1 MMLLVPNS
9 KKDEIEWNRDKI
21 YYFLDFDLDN
31 LVTSFGHSQSDIE
44 RIEDKENGVIIRYF
58 VVDEI
63 RELYNIFPLDDIDEF
78 LEEYYE
84 ITEDLPDFDDRRSI
98 ERWVIAVKV
107 SEEIERLKRQ
117 IEKEMIERLSF
128 FKGCIFAEV
137 ISGSREKAK
146 ELIKQKFQDYE
157 IISD

>member
-1 MMLLVPNS
+1 MLLVPKN

-31 LVTSFGHSQSDIE
+31 LVTSFGHSQSDID

-58 VVDEI
+58 VVDDI
-63 RELYNIFPLDDIDEF
+63 RELYDIFPLDDIDEF

-84 ITEDLPDFDDRRSI
+84 ITEDLPDFDDRRSV

-107 SEEIERLKRQ
+107 AEEIERLKKQ
-117 IEKEMIERLSF
+117 IEREMIERFSF
-128 FKGCIFAEV
+128 FKGCIFVEV
-137 ISGSREKAK
+137 TSGSREKAK
-146 ELIKQKFQDYE
+146 ELIKQKFPDYE
-157 IISD
+157 IVE

>member
-1 MMLLVPNS
+1 MLLVPNS

-31 LVTSFGHSQSDIE
+31 LVISFGHNQSDIE

-58 VVDEI
+58 VVNEI

-78 LEEYYE
+78 LEEYHE
-84 ITEDLPDFDDRRSI
+84 ITEDLPDFDDRRSV
-98 ERWVIAVKV
+98 ERWVIAVKIA
-107 SEEIERLKRQ
+107 EEVERLKRQ

-146 ELIKQKFQDYE
+146 ELINQKFPDYE
-157 IISD
+157 IIE

>member
-1 MMLLVPNS
+1 MLLVPNS

>member
-1 MMLLVPNS
+1 MLLVPKD

-21 YYFLDFDLDN
+21 YYFLDFDFDN
-31 LVTSFGHSQSDIE
+31 LVTSFGHDQSDID
-44 RIEDKENGVIIRYF
+44 RIEDKENGIIIRYF

-63 RELYNIFPLDDIDEF
+63 RELYGIFPLDEIDEF

-84 ITEDLPDFDDRRSI
+84 ITEDLPDFDDKRSV

-107 SEEIERLKRQ
+107 SEEVERLKRQ
-117 IEKEMIERLSF
+117 IEREMIERLSF
-128 FKGCIFAEV
+128 FKGCIFVEV

-146 ELIKQKFQDYE
+146 ELIKQKFPNYE
-157 IISD
+157 IIE

>member
-84 ITEDLPDFDDRRSI
+84 ITEDLPDFDDR
-98 ERWVIAVKV
+98 
-107 SEEIERLKRQ
+107 KR
-117 IEKEMIERLSF
+117 
-128 FKGCIFAEV
+128 
-137 ISGSREKAK
+137 
-146 ELIKQKFQDYE
+146 
-157 IISD
+157 

>member
-1 MMLLVPNS
+1 VILLVPNS

-31 LVTSFGHSQSDIE
+31 LVTSFGHNQSDID

-84 ITEDLPDFDDRRSI
+84 ITEDLPDFDDRRSV

-107 SEEIERLKRQ
+107 SEEVERLKGQ

>member
-1 MMLLVPNS
+1 VNEMLLVPKN

-31 LVTSFGHSQSDIE
+31 LVTSFGHSQSDID

-58 VVDEI
+58 VVDDI

-107 SEEIERLKRQ
+107 AEELERLRRH
-117 IEKEMIERLSF
+117 IEKEMIERLGF
-128 FKGCIFAEV
+128 FKGCIFVEV
-137 ISGSREKAK
+137 VSGGEKAK
-146 ELIKQKFQDYE
+146 ELIKEKFANYE
-157 IISD
+157 IIE

>member
-1 MMLLVPNS
+1 VLLLVPSS
-9 KKDEIEWNRDKI
+9 KKDEIEWSRDKI

-84 ITEDLPDFDDRRSI
+84 ITEDLPDFDDRRSV

-107 SEEIERLKRQ
+107 SEELERLKRY

-146 ELIKQKFQDYE
+146 ELIKQKFPDYE
-157 IISD
+157 IIE

>member
-1 MMLLVPNS
+1 VILLVPIS

-31 LVTSFGHSQSDIE
+31 LVTSFGHNQSDID

-63 RELYNIFPLDDIDEF
+63 RELYNILPLEEIDEF
-78 LEEYYE
+78 LE
-84 ITEDLPDFDDRRSI
+84 
-98 ERWVIAVKV
+98 AVKV
-107 SEEIERLKRQ
+107 SEELERLKRQ
-117 IEKEMIERLSF
+117 IEREMIKRLSF
-128 FKGCIFAEV
+128 FKGCIFVEV

-146 ELIKQKFQDYE
+146 ELIKQKFPNYE
-157 IISD
+157 IIE